1 MEWPGYGGYAFL
13 SPDTYPVKDVVK
25 AVRAGDIKAEQQDTG
40 IRVEQGPQAVIVVLP
55 WAEWGWS
62 LPSGSWPLS
71 ALPQCQE
78 VTPSDGELLGTG
90 PSFLPQS
97 LAQIWL

>member
-1 MEWPGYGGYAFL
+1 MGGRVEWPGYGGYAFL

-62 LPSGSWPLS
+62 LPSG
-71 ALPQCQE
+71 
-78 VTPSDGELLGTG
+78 LLAPVSTAPMSGG
-90 PSFLPQS
+90 HSIRWGAS
-97 LAQIWL
+97 GDRA